1 MSKTHFHKRP
11 SDRFY
16 VFGAT
21 NVHNLQGLPDPA
33 VAFLDATAHRAKA
46 YANHG
51 LSSNELVRVPV
62 ELYTLSPSYARLFGR
77 FGAGREPA
85 QNEKD
90 AGEFYQTLYF
100 MSDSVVRIAAE
111 TGVYLSHLLCEITR
125 DELPAER
132 GTVLGPGATVVE
144 RAEPLETFSE
154 AV

>member
-1 MSKTHFHKRP
+1 VSETHVHKRP

-21 NVHNLQGLPDPA
+21 NVHSLQGLPDPA
-33 VAFLDATAHRAKA
+33 VAFLDATTHRANA
-46 YANHG
+46 YESQG
-51 LSSNELVRVPV
+51 LSSHELVRVPV
-62 ELYTLSPSYARLFGR
+62 ELYTLSPSYAHLFGR

-85 QNEKD
+85 QSGKD

-100 MSDSVVRIAAE
+100 MSESVVRIAAE
-111 TGVYLSHLLCEITR
+111 TGVYLSNLLCEITR
-125 DELPAER
+125 DQLPAER
-132 GTVLGPGATVVE
+132 GTVLGPGATVIE